1 MVKMISLQGFQRNP
15 SHFIS
20 EDFTRNV
27 YLPDKGGQSS
37 LGTGSPLGPQR
48 WSPACHP
55 CADHLK
61 EADLVRQEPPALT
74 GPALPTP
81 LSRGSSGSQ
90 GRRWQGDLA
99 PWAARLQS
107 AIQRASGRPGLH
119 PGTWR
124 AGAPRASLALGL
136 LSRPSSVGDSAHTK
150 RGCSMG
156 DPVFSSVQS
165 LSRV

>member
-1 MVKMISLQGFQRNP
+1 MQGFQRNP

-20 EDFTRNV
+20 EDFTRTM

-61 EADLVRQEPPALT
+61 EADLVRQEPPALI

-124 AGAPRASLALGL
+124 AGAPRVSLALGL